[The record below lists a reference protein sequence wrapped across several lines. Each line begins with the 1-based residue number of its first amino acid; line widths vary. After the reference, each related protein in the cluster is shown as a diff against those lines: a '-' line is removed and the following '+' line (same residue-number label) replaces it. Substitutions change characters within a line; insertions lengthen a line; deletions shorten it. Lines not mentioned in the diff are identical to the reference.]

1 MNSLTKKWKDA
12 KRPKLEYY
20 IANINPSESYDEI
33 LRGGEDLYVYVCLIH
48 TSRLGA
54 LKDEYPLTFVLRSY
68 GSILASLWTLKIS
81 IYLSLQI
88 PLNLSIS
95 YLSHFAS
102 PLAHNLIVLMHQS

>member
-1 MNSLTKKWKDA
+1 MEDLLELSSDAMKYVVIEERLMDPLRKKWKDA
-12 KRPKLEYY
+12 KRTKLEYY

-81 IYLSLQI
+81 IY
-88 PLNLSIS
+88 PL
-95 YLSHFAS
+95 
-102 PLAHNLIVLMHQS
+102 LIFMF